1 MRKHKINL
9 NNAIIIIFKSLYE
22 TIMKLIKNKTIMRE
36 ISINSD

>member
-22 TIMKLIKNKTIMRE
+22 TIIKLIKNETIMRE
-36 ISINSD
+36 ININSD